1 MTLSPIRI
9 GVTADLFDSTGRPL
23 FGTAPFKLFAD
34 AGLAWEKLPPCNP
47 VSPEYLADYDALFLG
62 GAKVRE
68 EDLKLDKGRLR
79 VLARNGVGFDALD
92 IPALTR
98 RGILVTNTPVAVR
111 HSVATIA
118 LAFLLSLSLRLP
130 LKSRLPREGRWAER
144 GDYPGIG
151 LPGRTIGLI
160 GFGGIGQEFV
170 RLLKPFNLRVV
181 VADPFTTDAV
191 CAQHGCERMDLD
203 ALLATSDFVVVA
215 CLLDARTRHLLNAER
230 LKLMKPSAFVINVA
244 RGPIIDEAA
253 LIHALQSGI
262 IAGAA
267 LDVVEKEP
275 PDPGNP
281 LFTMENVIVTPH
293 SLCWTDTFMDECVR
307 TAIKSVIDVVQGRLP
322 EFVVNR
328 DAIGQARVNGW
339 LKTAAATAS

>member
-1 MTLSPIRI
+1 MRSSPIRI

-23 FGTAPFKLFAD
+23 FGTAPFKLFDD
-34 AGLAWEKLPPCNP
+34 AGLAWEKLPPGNP
-47 VSPEYLADYDALFLG
+47 IAAAHLAEYDALFLG

-68 EDLKLDKGRLR
+68 EDLKLDQGRLR

-118 LAFLLSLSLRLP
+118 LAFLLALSLRLP
-130 LKSRLPREGRWAER
+130 LKSSLPREGRWAER

-151 LPGRTIGLI
+151 LPGRTIGVI
-160 GFGGIGQEFV
+160 GFGGIGQEFA

-181 VADPFTTDAV
+181 VADPFTTDAA
-191 CAQHGCERMDLD
+191 CRQYGCERMDLE
-203 ALLATSDFVVVA
+203 ALLGTADFVVVA
-215 CLLDARTRHLLNAER
+215 CLLDDRTRHLLNAER

-293 SLCWTDTFMDECVR
+293 SLCWTDTFMDECAR
-307 TAIKSVIDVVQGRLP
+307 TAINSIIDVVKGKLP
-322 EFVVNR
+322 EFIVNR
-328 DAIGQARVNGW
+328 DAIGQARVKGW
-339 LKTAAATAS
+339 LTAEPGIAS